1 MASRQQ
7 REENDGSGS
16 FRTRLHPMT
25 LAGGAFGTLA
35 TLFMASMILRHNQLG
50 PAGSSRVLMYGTLI
64 ACLWLVGPILR
75 YLGFEIVVQGDE
87 VLVTTLP
94 FAASR
99 SARIGDIEGVV
110 ESSGGLGRQLGYGT
124 VVIYGRAGTGAT
136 LRHVRN
142 PAALC
147 RVLGERAK
155 AAARRR
161 S

>member
-1 MASRQQ
+1 MASRRQP
-7 REENDGSGS
+7 EENDVSRI
-16 FRTRLHPMT
+16 FRTRLHLMT
-25 LAGGAFGTLA
+25 LAGGAFGMVA
-35 TLFMASMILRHNQLG
+35 TLFMASMIVRHNDLS
-50 PAGSSRVLMYGTLI
+50 PAGTTRVLVYGTLI
-64 ACLWLVGPILR
+64 ACLWLVGPVLR

-87 VLVTTLP
+87 LLVTTLP

-99 SARIGDIEGVV
+99 SARIGDIESVV

-147 RVLGERAK
+147 RALGERAK

-161 S
+161 P